1 MNVYILQCII
11 VINDVYC
18 IHRVY
23 MGWND
28 DSPRPVTSFDHG
40 TISGIIIMI
49 IQVVGKNPDSSTEG
63 IVLQSHIAMGKS
75 AEHPPFVDVYHTLL
89 PSWKT

>member
-1 MNVYILQCII
+1 
-11 VINDVYC
+11 
-18 IHRVY
+18 

-28 DSPRPVTSFDHG
+28 DSPRPVTSFDHS
-40 TISGIIIMI
+40 TISGIIIIIMI
-49 IQVVGKNPDSSTEG
+49 IQVVGKNLDSSTDG
-63 IVLQSHIAMGKS
+63 MVRQSHIAMGKS